1 MTAVSQEVTVG
12 LDIGT
17 TSVKAVAADG
27 NGDVVA
33 RARIPHRLRI
43 PAPGRMEHDA
53 TQAWRRGPRRALAA
67 LDQPRALGVCVA
79 AMVPSMTA
87 VDRRGI
93 PRTPGLLYGDERGR
107 TESSANPAASGEAL
121 AFLKWLAAEV
131 PDARGFWPAQAAANF
146 ALSGEAAL
154 DT

>member
-17 TSVKAVAADG
+17 TSVKAVAADADG
-27 NGDVVA
+27 RVVA
-33 RARIPHRLRI
+33 RARIPHRLHI
-43 PAPGRMEHDA
+43 LAPSRMEHDA

-67 LDQPRALGVCVA
+67 LGQPRARALCVA

-93 PRTPGLLYGDERGR
+93 PRAPGLLYGDERGR
-107 TESSANPAASGEAL
+107 TESGANPAASAGL
-121 AFLKWLAAEV
+121 APMREHISTER
-131 PDARGFWPAQAAANF
+131 AR
-146 ALSGEAAL
+146 SEAAL
-154 DT
+154 S

>member
-17 TSVKAVAADG
+17 TSVKAVAADADG
-27 NGDVVA
+27 HVVA
-33 RARIPHRLRI
+33 RARIPHRLHI

-67 LDQPRALGVCVA
+67 LGQPRARAVCVA

-93 PRTPGLLYGDERGR
+93 PAPRACSTATSGAAPRAARTRPR
-107 TESSANPAASGEAL
+107 AA
-121 AFLKWLAAEV
+121 
-131 PDARGFWPAQAAANF
+131 RRWP
-146 ALSGEAAL
+146 S
-154 DT
+154 